1 MIRARQIQREKGL
14 PSDVNV
20 SGICEAAGISRKT
33 GYEWA
38 EKVMQG
44 SVLREKG
51 LEEELV
57 RLRSQHEKLKDEFDE
72 VKFENE
78 GRKLAW
84 EIHEVDNWLA
94 SKKNTL
100 VRNGKKRQ

>member
-1 MIRARQIQREKGL
+1 
-14 PSDVNV
+14 VNV

-44 SVLREKG
+44 SVLRQKG
-51 LEEELV
+51 LEEELTL
-57 RLRSQHEKLKDEFDE
+57 LRSQHEKLKEAFAD
-72 VKFENE
+72 VNFENE

-84 EIHEVDNWLA
+84 EIHDVDTWLG

-100 VRNGKKRQ
+100 NRNGKKRQ

>member
-1 MIRARQIQREKGL
+1 MIRARQIQREKRL
-14 PSDVNV
+14 PSDVNHAKGV
-20 SGICEAAGISRKT
+20 TGISRKT

-44 SVLREKG
+44 SVLRQKE
-51 LEEELV
+51 LEEKVSQLEA
-57 RLRSQHEKLKDEFDE
+57 QHERLKKDYDD
-72 VKFENE
+72 VNFENE

-84 EIHEVDNWLA
+84 EIHEVDKWLG

-100 VRNGKKRQ
+100 NRKGKKRR